1 MHGEAKIRDGRLSDF
16 RENVGA
22 MPRVPLLARDGTS
35 TNSRHTW
42 RDFVIKALYRSRAV
56 SAMERMTRRWEL
68 RKEQGASWPQLR
80 RRRAPQF
87 AILCYHRIGTGGVP
101 LYSEL
106 STDAFEAQMRYV
118 RNNYRI
124 VSMDQL
130 IDEME
135 HPENLEPAVAIT
147 FDDGYRGLYEEAF
160 PVLQRHGIPATIF
173 LTIGCIETGEVAWY
187 DRVFVALKFMP
198 ANRLE
203 LVLDRPRTFILDSG
217 AQRMQAATEI
227 ISCLRRFS
235 SARRKE
241 CCADL
246 ESKSHLPEDE
256 LQGRMLTWDQ
266 IRIMYQGGVSFGAHT
281 MSHPVVSQLSSSEL
295 EWEIFESKRVLE
307 ERLGCHVQHFAFPFG
322 KSQECGES
330 ATSVLAAAG
339 FVSAATT
346 EWGVNSVGS
355 DPFRLRRVQ
364 TGEMESLASFAFQ
377 LSRVFLR
384 YDVDQF
390 PPSSHN
396 SVASELPARDRNWTV
411 R

>member
-1 MHGEAKIRDGRLSDF
+1 MSAESQMRDGRSTDF
-16 RENVGA
+16 RGDVGA
-22 MPRVPLLARDGTS
+22 MPRVPPLVPDLTS
-35 TNSRHTW
+35 ANSRHTW
-42 RDFVIKALYRSRAV
+42 RDFVVKALYRSRAV
-56 SAMERMTRRWEL
+56 YTMERVARRWEL
-68 RKEQGASWPQLR
+68 RKEQSASWPRLR
-80 RRRAPQF
+80 RRRTPRF

-106 STDAFEAQMRYV
+106 SSDAFEAQMCYL

-130 IDEME
+130 IAEME
-135 HPENLEPAVAIT
+135 HPESLEPAVAIT

-160 PVLQRHGIPATIF
+160 PILQRHAIPATIF

-198 ANRLE
+198 GSKLE
-203 LVLDRPRTFILDSG
+203 LLLDRPRTFILDSG
-217 AQRMQAATEI
+217 AQRMLAATEI

-235 SARRKE
+235 STRRKE

-256 LQGRMLTWDQ
+256 LQDRMLTWDQ
-266 IRIMYQGGVSFGAHT
+266 IRTMYQGGVSFGAHT
-281 MSHPVVSQLSSSEL
+281 MSHPVVSQLSSAEL
-295 EWEIFESKRVLE
+295 EWEIFESKHILE
-307 ERLGCHVQHFAFPFG
+307 ERLGCQVRHFAFPFG
-322 KSQECGES
+322 KSHECGES
-330 ATSVLAAAG
+330 AIAVLAAAG

-355 DPFRLRRVQ
+355 DPFKLRRVQ

-377 LSRVFLR
+377 LNRVFLR
-384 YDVDQF
+384 CDVDQF
-390 PPSSHN
+390 LSSSHN
-396 SVASELPARDRNWTV
+396 SVASDVPVRDQNWMT

>member
-1 MHGEAKIRDGRLSDF
+1 MSADEKIRDGRSTEF

-22 MPRVPLLARDGTS
+22 TPRVPTLVPGSTS
-35 TNSRHTW
+35 ANSRHSW
-42 RDFVIKALYRSRAV
+42 RNFVIKALYHSQAV
-56 SAMERMTRRWEL
+56 NAMERVTRRWEL
-68 RKEQGASWPQLR
+68 RKEQSASWPRLR

-87 AILCYHRIGTGGVP
+87 AILCYHRIGIGGVP

-106 STDAFEAQMRYV
+106 SSDVFETQMRYV

-130 IDEME
+130 IAEME
-135 HPENLEPAVAIT
+135 HPESPEPAVAIT
-147 FDDGYRGLYEEAF
+147 FDDGYSGLYEEAF
-160 PVLQRHGIPATIF
+160 PILQRHAIPATIF

-198 ANRLE
+198 GNTLE
-203 LVLDRPRTFILDSG
+203 LLLDRPRTFLLDSE
-217 AQRMQAATEI
+217 AQRMSAATEI
-227 ISCLRRFS
+227 ILCLRRFS
-235 SARRKE
+235 STRRKE

-246 ESKSHLPEDE
+246 ESRSHLPEDE

-295 EWEIFESKRVLE
+295 EWEIFESKRILE

-322 KSQECGES
+322 KSHECGES
-330 ATSVLAAAG
+330 ATAVLTAAG

-346 EWGVNSVGS
+346 EWGINSVGS
-355 DPFRLRRVQ
+355 DPFKLRRVQ
-364 TGEMESLASFAFQ
+364 TGEMESLATFAFQ
-377 LSRVFLR
+377 LSREFLR
-384 YDVDQF
+384 YNVDQF
-390 PPSSHN
+390 PPSSQN
-396 SVASELPARDRNWTV
+396 SVASDVPVRDQNWTM

>member
-1 MHGEAKIRDGRLSDF
+1 MSAELGIRDGRSTEF
-16 RENVGA
+16 RENVST
-22 MPRVPLLARDGTS
+22 PRVLPDSTS
-35 TNSRHTW
+35 ANFRHTW
-42 RDFVIKALYRSRAV
+42 RDFVIKALYHSRAV
-56 SAMERMTRRWEL
+56 YTMERVTRRWEL
-68 RKEQGASWPQLR
+68 RKEPSASWPRLR

-87 AILCYHRIGTGGVP
+87 AILCYHRIGIGGVP

-106 STDAFEAQMRYV
+106 SSDAFEAQMRYV
-118 RNNYRI
+118 RENYRI

-130 IDEME
+130 IAEME
-135 HPENLEPAVAIT
+135 HPESLEPALAIT

-160 PVLQRHGIPATIF
+160 PILQKHAIPATIF

-198 ANRLE
+198 GNTLE
-203 LVLDRPRTFILDSG
+203 LLLDRPRTFTLGSE
-217 AQRMQAATEI
+217 AQRMWAATEI

-235 SARRKE
+235 STRRKE

-246 ESKSHLPEDE
+246 ESKSHLPEDD

-295 EWEIFESKRVLE
+295 DWEIFESKRILE
-307 ERLGCHVQHFAFPFG
+307 ERLGSDVRHFAFPFG
-322 KSQECGES
+322 KTQECGEP
-330 ATSVLAAAG
+330 AIAVLAAAG

-355 DPFRLRRVQ
+355 NPFKLLRLQ
-364 TGEMESLASFAFQ
+364 IGEVKSLAGFAFQ
-377 LSRVFLR
+377 LNRAFFR
-384 YDVDQF
+384 YDVDQVA
-390 PPSSHN
+390 PSSHN
-396 SVASELPARDRNWTV
+396 SVASGAPLRDQNWTM